1 MRYLDCA
8 HQVVSTRQI
17 DPEAAG
23 NWQMLLVAGI
33 RELERSCDF
42 RHYVAEV
49 ACSVG
54 TCCGGPVREH
64 AVGVSGM
71 TRVRRSCLVLQYV
84 GTRDSQPC

>member
-1 MRYLDCA
+1 MFFAVTNLLNPRC
-8 HQVVSTRQI
+8 VSCYVEKA
-17 DPEAAG
+17 DGDSKLSEA
-23 NWQMLLVAGI
+23 
-33 RELERSCDF
+33 ELERSCDF